1 MVAFTVN
8 IYHDGMFIENPL
20 QYIHGSFRVV
30 KDVNIEGKTDS
41 DESSDEPFDKLED
54 VKDLDDFQNKGE
66 DMVDTPKLITDD
78 PWLNKLVGKG
88 NFIGHMDDL
97 TPNLNGRFNVEVDDP

>member
-1 MVAFTVN
+1 CE
-8 IYHDGMFIENPL
+8 HP
-20 QYIHGSFRVV
+20 
-30 KDVNIEGKTDS
+30 GKTDS

-97 TPNLNGRFNVEVDDP
+97 TPNLNGRFNVENDMYKLHVLCGWDVEESKCV